1 MKNSRLVQFVKQR
14 RKELNLSQ
22 VQLSQKSGVGLKFIR
37 DLEQGRD
44 GLRMS
49 KVNQVFALFNAE
61 LGPVSISSKDEE

>member
-1 MKNSRLVQFVKQR
+1 MKNSKLVQFVKQR
-14 RKELNLSQ
+14 RKELNLTQ

-49 KVNQVFALFNAE
+49 KVNQVLALFNAE
-61 LGPVSISSKDEE
+61 LGPVCINRKDEE